1 MGAGVMSARGAN
13 VMLVNVLVISHGV
26 KTNKRVGPTN
36 TIWNIYIYNDGL
48 KQRSPQ
54 NGKKTQKPN
63 RNCNQIKNYKTKA
76 KCLYDMAIKDQ
87 ARLGQAV
94 QNTMGQFAALNKN
107 NKNIATF
114 IKAPEFSSYSL

>member
-1 MGAGVMSARGAN
+1 MSARGAN

-54 NGKKTQKPN
+54 NGKRHKSQTE
-63 RNCNQIKNYKTKA
+63 I
-76 KCLYDMAIKDQ
+76 AIKSKTTKQ
-87 ARLGQAV
+87 K
-94 QNTMGQFAALNKN
+94 QNAFM
-107 NKNIATF
+107 IW
-114 IKAPEFSSYSL
+114 P